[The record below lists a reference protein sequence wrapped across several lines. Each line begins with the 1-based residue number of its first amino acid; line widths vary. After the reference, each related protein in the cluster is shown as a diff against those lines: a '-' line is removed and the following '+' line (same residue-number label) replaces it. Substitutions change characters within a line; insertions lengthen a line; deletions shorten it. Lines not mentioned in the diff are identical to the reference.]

1 MPTELQSHGEILFR
15 QFVEAVA
22 ATRSPA
28 DDLAAASERP
38 AGEDEEQSRRPPA
51 AEQEQ
56 EQEEDEEARSLAKP
70 APLGEGATDAP
81 DACQS
86 EENSRA
92 ARPGAHDPET
102 QKQSATVDEALEEPA
117 QATEAQALLV
127 DDRPA
132 AGLYEVRIDWLGRA
146 ERWYTAEEVAR
157 HCTRGDLWLVVRGKV
172 YDASGWVDKHPGGA
186 TALLRRGG
194 HDASRDFDFHSK
206 RGRALWEATLI
217 GRVDDGSSRKGG
229 VLGWLL

>member
-1 MPTELQSHGEILFR
+1 MSRPSLRTAL
-15 QFVEAVA
+15 
-22 ATRSPA
+22 PA

-70 APLGEGATDAP
+70 APLERGPPTPRRLPERGKLASCAP
-81 DACQS
+81 
-86 EENSRA
+86 R
-92 ARPGAHDPET
+92 AHDPET

-132 AGLYEVRIDWLGRA
+132 AGLYAVRIDWLGRA

-194 HDASRDFDFHSK
+194 HDASKDFDFHSK